1 MEPGII
7 EDEQNL
13 YDWGIEN
20 RLGKNDF
27 YLSLFWTRKDCFIQF
42 SFLTMY
48 LDISINLWLEGF
60 YCFFFKL
67 NQNDFDFT
75 NGLRTILPS

>member
-27 YLSLFWTRKDCFIQF
+27 YLSLF
-42 SFLTMY
+42 
-48 LDISINLWLEGF
+48 
-60 YCFFFKL
+60 
-67 NQNDFDFT
+67 
-75 NGLRTILPS
+75 